1 MSLVS
6 MFLCPLLGYL
16 TYGDSLRDSVIN
28 SLQIKAIQQCVNIFV
43 SLHVI
48 LSLTIMF
55 NPVHQ
60 EAEDFFGIPQGFSSI
75 KVRFLIMLAA
85 IFIAESVPSV
95 GPMMNIV
102 GSTGITIAS
111 TIFPAL
117 FYLYLSAAEM
127 KQAESASI
135 KE

>member
-1 MSLVS
+1 
-6 MFLCPLLGYL
+6 
-16 TYGDSLRDSVIN
+16 
-28 SLQIKAIQQCVNIFV
+28 VNIFV

-55 NPVHQ
+55 SPVHQ
-60 EAEDFFGIPQGFSSI
+60 EAEDFFSIPQSFSV
-75 KVRFLIMLAA
+75 KRVQVRFLIMLAA

-117 FYLYLSAAEM
+117 FYLHLSAAEI